1 MNRAS
6 NNLLPWSW
14 TLGAG
19 NARRI
24 DATKA
29 PRWLRVDDGHVW
41 LTTTRRAAG
50 DHPDVWLASGESV
63 RLPSGSQWVIEG
75 RGPARYTLMQE
86 AAATSKPL
94 ALERAR
100 IDAQSIRERSLT

>member
-29 PRWLRVDDGHVW
+29 PRWLRVDDGHLW
-41 LTTTRRAAG
+41 LTATRRAAG

-75 RGPARYTLMQE
+75 RGPARYTLLLE
-86 AAATSKPL
+86 AAPSPGRRLWSWLRSMVDSKDVC
-94 ALERAR
+94 AH
-100 IDAQSIRERSLT
+100 